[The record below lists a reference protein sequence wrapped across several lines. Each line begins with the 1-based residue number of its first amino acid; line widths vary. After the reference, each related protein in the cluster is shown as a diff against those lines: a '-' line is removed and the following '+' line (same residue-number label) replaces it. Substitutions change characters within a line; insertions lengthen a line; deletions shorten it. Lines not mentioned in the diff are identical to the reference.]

1 MRQMTTSHFCKG
13 GHMKRCYSVVLCLFL
28 MAIFIANPLHCK
40 GTEQLLKNEA
50 GFMTIEPITF
60 YFHYGDHFSRL
71 LLKSSEARIWYSFH
85 AADQDSTE
93 KPLFVFFN
101 GGPGS
106 ATCSGL
112 MSMCTSRYALD
123 NSIDSGGDA
132 FILNPFSW
140 TRLGNLLYIDAR
152 EAGFSYNLMSQGKN
166 VQDEGHRFREFNAQ
180 NFNPFF
186 DAADFVRVLLRFLAS
201 HPELQKNPVIIV
213 GESYGGVRTICM
225 LHLLLNYTEYGNGSQ
240 MYQDEALTDEIQAH
254 FDIVFPD
261 YQNQVVPPEVIIQ
274 QFGHQILIQPAISY
288 GYQVQITDDLIL
300 QPGGLIEQFEQQTG
314 IPYDPNIHEDPLYY
328 VRDVADRD
336 YYIYTK
342 PAGWLGGFFSN
353 AARLLRY
360 TQNLTLMTEM
370 DVTAIAQL
378 YASARTQA
386 YRVIR
391 TDYPYNLLRVPDVT
405 TPVIKFHF
413 LEPAIQEAHEAM
425 QEPGNMDSVFGPL
438 QPWDRYYVSS
448 NGNANWA
455 FHVYNVAIVRG
466 YEVTIYEPRFG
477 RMFLQN
483 VAHVNTF
490 ITNAA
495 LDLVVYSAAIP
506 PSLARHDDI
515 VESVQQVNQPMKGEA
530 RPGHIILVY
539 QPSAFSN
546 IQNLDTRTIRF
557 PLYESSCHAVSL
569 TQPEEL
575 LNDVSAWLS
584 EKGIKTEK
592 EGRVKNEDF

>member
-1 MRQMTTSHFCKG
+1 
-13 GHMKRCYSVVLCLFL
+13 MKRCNSVVSCIFL
-28 MAIFIANPLHCK
+28 LAILIANPLHCK
-40 GTEQLLKNEA
+40 EIEQSLQNEA
-50 GFMTIEPITF
+50 DFMTIEPITF

-85 AADQDSTE
+85 AADKNSAE

-112 MSMCTSRYALD
+112 MSMCTSRYTLD
-123 NSIDSGGDA
+123 NSIDSGGGDF
-132 FILNPFSW
+132 FIANPFPW
-140 TRLGNLLYIDAR
+140 TRLGNLLYIDSR
-152 EAGFSYNLMSQGKN
+152 EAGFSYNLMSQAKN
-166 VQDEGHRFREFNAQ
+166 VEDEGNRFTEFNAQ

-201 HPELQKNPVIIV
+201 HPELQKNPVVIV

-225 LHLLLNYTEYGNGSQ
+225 LHLLLNYTEYGNGNQ

-261 YQNQVVPPEVIIQ
+261 YQGQIVPPEVITQ
-274 QFGHQILIQPAISY
+274 QFGHQVLIQPAISY
-288 GYQVQITDDLIL
+288 GYQVQITDELIL
-300 QPGGLIEQFEQQTG
+300 QPGGLIDQFEQQTG
-314 IPYDPNIHEDPLYY
+314 IPYDPNIHGDPLYY
-328 VRDVADRD
+328 VRDIAGRD

-342 PAGWLGGFFSN
+342 PVGWLGGFFSN
-353 AARLLRY
+353 AARLLRF
-360 TQNLTLMTEM
+360 TQNLTLMTET
-370 DVTAIAQL
+370 DVTAIPQL

-391 TDYPYNLLRVPDVT
+391 TDYPYNLLTVPDVT
-405 TPVIKFHF
+405 TPLIKFHF
-413 LEPAIQEAHEAM
+413 IEPAIQEAHETK
-425 QEPGNMDSVFGPL
+425 QEPGDMDSVFGPL
-438 QPWDRYYVSS
+438 QPWDRYYISS

-495 LDLVVYSAAIP
+495 LDLVVCSAAIP

-515 VESVQQVNQPMKGEA
+515 VESVQHVKQPMNEEV
-530 RPGHIILVY
+530 RPGHIILNY
-539 QPSAFSN
+539 HPSAFLN

-584 EKGIKTEK
+584 EKGIKVAK
-592 EGRVKNEDF
+592 EGRVGNEDFKYKK

>member
-1 MRQMTTSHFCKG
+1 
-13 GHMKRCYSVVLCLFL
+13 MKRIYSVILYLFL
-28 MAIFIANPLHCK
+28 SVMFISNPLHCK
-40 GTEQLLKNEA
+40 ETEQSRQNEA
-50 GFMTIEPITF
+50 GFITIEPITF

-85 AADQDSTE
+85 TADKNIRE

-112 MSMCTSRYALD
+112 MSMYTSEFTLD
-123 NSIDSGGDA
+123 NKIETGGGDI
-132 FILNPFSW
+132 FISNPYSW
-140 TRLGNLLYIDAR
+140 TQLGNLLYIDAR
-152 EAGFSYNLMSQGKN
+152 EAGFSYHLMSQDKN
-166 VQDEGHRFREFNAQ
+166 VRDEGIRFREFNAQ

-186 DAADFVRVLLRFLAS
+186 DAADFIRVLLRFLAS
-201 HPELQKNPVIIV
+201 HPELRKNPVVIV
-213 GESYGGVRTICM
+213 GESYGGIRSICM
-225 LHLLLNYTEYGNGSQ
+225 HHLLLNYTEYGNGAQ
-240 MYQDEALTDEIQAH
+240 MYQDEALVDEIQAH
-254 FDIVFPD
+254 FDDVFPD
-261 YQNQVVPPEVIIQ
+261 YRGQIVPPEVITE

-288 GYQVQITDDLIL
+288 GYQTQITNDLIL
-300 QPGGLIEQFEQQTG
+300 QPGGLIDQLEQQTG
-314 IPYDPNIHEDPLYY
+314 IPYDPNTHEDPLYY

-342 PAGWLGGFFSN
+342 PAGWLNGFFGN
-353 AARLLRY
+353 AARMLRY
-360 TQNLTLMTEM
+360 SQNLTLMTGM
-370 DVTAIAQL
+370 DVTAIPQL

-391 TDYPYNLLRVPDVT
+391 TDYPYNILLASAAA
-405 TPVIKFHF
+405 TPLIRLHYI
-413 LEPAIQEAHEAM
+413 EPAIQETNDAN
-425 QEPGNMDSVFGPL
+425 QGPGDMDTVFGIL
-438 QPWDRYYVSS
+438 QPWDRYYMSS

-466 YEVTIYEPRFG
+466 YEVTIYEPLLG

-483 VAHVNTF
+483 VAHTNTF

-506 PSLARHDDI
+506 PSLAMHDDI
-515 VESVQQVNQPMKGEA
+515 LESAQHIKHPMNGED
-530 RPGHIILVY
+530 RPGYIVLNYHH
-539 QPSAFSN
+539 SAFPDM
-546 IQNLDTRTIRF
+546 QNLATRTIRF
-557 PLYESSCHAVSL
+557 PLYASSCHAVSL

-584 EKGIKTEK
+584 EKGINLAGKGE
-592 EGRVKNEDF
+592 VKK